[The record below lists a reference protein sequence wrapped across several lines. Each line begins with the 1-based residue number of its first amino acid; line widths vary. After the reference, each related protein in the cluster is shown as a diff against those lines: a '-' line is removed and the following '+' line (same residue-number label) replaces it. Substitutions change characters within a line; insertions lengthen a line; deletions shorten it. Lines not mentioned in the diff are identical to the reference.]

1 MEQPVPDDEEWE
13 VLARIAAGE
22 RAALDELYARHR
34 SPLLG
39 YLRSLVSDPGLAEEV
54 FQDTLFAAWTGA
66 ARFERRSSV
75 RIWLLSIARRRAHDA
90 LRRRTIHVVD
100 GVSLDPY
107 PDPDP
112 EPESRAIAHA
122 ERQALQMALAR
133 LRPFHREVLV
143 LNFVQE
149 LSYQAIA
156 EVLDVPIGTVMSR
169 LHYAKRALR
178 AELGREAG
186 GE

>member
-1 MEQPVPDDEEWE
+1 MEQPILDDEEWS

-22 RAALDELYARHR
+22 RAALDELYLRHR
-34 SPLLG
+34 TSLLG
-39 YLRSLVSDPGLAEEV
+39 YLRSLVTDPGLAEEV
-54 FQDTLFAAWTGA
+54 FQDTLLAAWTGA

-75 RIWLLSIARRRAHDA
+75 WVWLLGIARRRAHAAVRRHTVQVVAAAA
-90 LRRRTIHVVD
+90 LE
-100 GVSLDPY
+100 PY
-107 PDPDP
+107 PDP
-112 EPESRAIAHA
+112 EPEPESQAIAGA
-122 ERQALQMALAR
+122 EHEALQAALTR

-169 LHYAKRALR
+169 LHYAKQALR
-178 AELGREAG
+178 AELDVRDRP
-186 GE
+186 

>member
-1 MEQPVPDDEEWE
+1 MEQPLPDDEEWA
-13 VLARIAAGE
+13 VLARMAAGE
-22 RAALDELYARHR
+22 RAALDELYAHHR
-34 SPLLG
+34 APLLG
-39 YLRSLVSDPGLAEEV
+39 YLRSLVSNPELAEEI

-75 RIWLLSIARRRAHDA
+75 RVWLLGIARRRAYA
-90 LRRRTIHVVD
+90 AVRRRTIQVVEAAT
-100 GVSLDPY
+100 LEPY

-112 EPESRAIAHA
+112 EPESQAIAGA
-122 ERQALQMALAR
+122 ERDALQAALMR
-133 LRPFHREVLV
+133 LRPSHREVLV

-156 EVLDVPIGTVMSR
+156 EILDVPIGTVMSR

-178 AELGREAG
+178 AELGAG
-186 GE
+186 DQL